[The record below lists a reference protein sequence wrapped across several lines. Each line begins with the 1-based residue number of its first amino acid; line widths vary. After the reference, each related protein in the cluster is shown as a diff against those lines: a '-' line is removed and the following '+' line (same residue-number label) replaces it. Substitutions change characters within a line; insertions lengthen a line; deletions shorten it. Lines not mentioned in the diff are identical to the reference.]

1 MKLNLVGID
10 LSKSVFQL
18 SITDPMH
25 RIVSRK
31 RLSRTQF
38 RRWLVISEPA
48 HLVMEACGTSHYW
61 GRTAVAAGHQVSLL
75 HPKYVTPYVR
85 RNKTDAADAD
95 ALIRAG
101 QDRDLIPVPIK
112 SEGHQALQSIHRIR
126 EQWKTSRIARTN
138 EARGLLAE
146 FGLVLPKQVSGAK
159 LREAAEQTP
168 LLLQPTLNVLIDEI
182 DNLKARLQQLDRVLE
197 NVAASDPDCHT
208 LMHVAGIGVITA
220 TAAVAR
226 VPNIHAF
233 PRGKSFASWLGITC
247 RESSS
252 GTTRR
257 LGSITKKGDCYL
269 RTLLVH
275 GARSA
280 LLAAKRKDKSKRTLT
295 ALERWAVKTEQRI
308 GHNKA
313 TVALANKMARI
324 MWAVW
329 TRKALFNGDDALRF
343 AA

>member
-1 MKLNLVGID
+1 MKLNLVGVD

-18 SITDPMH
+18 SITDRNR

-31 RLSRTQF
+31 RLSRSQF
-38 RRWLVISEPA
+38 HRWLVTTESM

-61 GRTAVAAGHQVSLL
+61 GRTALALGHQVTLL
-75 HPKYVTPYVR
+75 HAKYVKPYVR

-95 ALIRAG
+95 ALIQAI
-101 QDRDLIPVPIK
+101 QDHDLKPIPVK
-112 SEGHQALQSIHRIR
+112 SEAHQALQSIHRIR
-126 EQWKTSRIARTN
+126 EQWKSARV
-138 EARGLLAE
+138 ARLNAARSLLAE
-146 FGLVLPKQVSGAK
+146 FGLILPERVSTAR
-159 LREAAEQTP
+159 LREAAEKTP
-168 LLLQPTLNVLIDEI
+168 PLLQPTLGALIDEI
-182 DNLKARLQQLDRVLE
+182 DVLSARRKEVDNILKAFATHDGKCQW
-197 NVAASDPDCHT
+197 
-208 LMHVAGIGVITA
+208 LMQVSGVGIITA

-247 RESSS
+247 REYSS
-252 GTTRR
+252 GSTRR
-257 LGSITKKGDCYL
+257 LGPISKNGDCYL
-269 RTLLVH
+269 RTLIIH

-280 LLAAKRKDKSKRTLT
+280 LLAAKRKAKSKRTLT
-295 ALERWAVKTEQRI
+295 RIEQWAINTEYRV

-329 TRKALFNGDDALRF
+329 TRKEPFNGNDALRF

>member
-10 LSKSVFQL
+10 LSKCVFQL
-18 SITDPMH
+18 SITASKH

-31 RLSRTQF
+31 RLSRSQF
-38 RRWLVISEPA
+38 RRWLVTTEPM

-61 GRTAVAAGHQVSLL
+61 GRTASALGHEVTLL
-75 HPKYVTPYVR
+75 HAKYVKAYVR

-95 ALIRAG
+95 ALIQAI
-101 QDRDLIPVPIK
+101 QDHDLKPIPVK
-112 SEGHQALQSIHRIR
+112 SEAHQALQSIHRIR
-126 EQWKTSRIARTN
+126 EQWKCARVARIN

-146 FGLVLPKQVSGAK
+146 FGLTLPDNVSTPR
-159 LREAAEQTP
+159 LRGAAEKTP
-168 LLLQPTLNVLIDEI
+168 PLLQPTLGALIDEI
-182 DNLKARLQQLDRVLE
+182 DALTARVEQVNNVLKAS
-197 NVAASDPDCHT
+197 AAQDDNCQS
-208 LMHVAGIGVITA
+208 LMQIAGVGIITA
-220 TAAVAR
+220 PAAVAR

-233 PRGKSFASWLGITC
+233 PRGKSFASWLGLTC
-247 RESSS
+247 REYSS
-252 GTTRR
+252 GSTRR
-257 LGSITKKGDCYL
+257 LGPISKNGDCYL
-269 RTLLVH
+269 RTLIIH

-280 LLAAKRKDKSKRTLT
+280 LLAAKRKAKSKRTLT
-295 ALERWAVKTEQRI
+295 HVEQWAIKTEQRV

-329 TRKALFNGDDALRF
+329 TRQEPFNGNDALRF

>member
-10 LSKSVFQL
+10 LSKSVFQCSL
-18 SITDPMH
+18 ADRNH

-31 RLSRTQF
+31 RLSRSQF
-38 RRWLVISEPA
+38 RRWLTCNEPM

-61 GRTAVAAGHQVSLL
+61 GRTAIALGHQVTLL
-75 HPKYVTPYVR
+75 HAKYVKAYVR

-95 ALIRAG
+95 ALVRAA
-101 QDRDLIPVPIK
+101 QDDDLMPVPIK
-112 SEGHQALQSIHRIR
+112 TEAHQALQSIHRIR
-126 EQWKTSRIARTN
+126 EQWKSARTSRLN

-146 FGLVLPKQVSGAK
+146 FGIVLPKKVSTRQ
-159 LREAAEQTP
+159 LREAAENVP
-168 LLLQPTLNVLIDEI
+168 VLLQPTLAVLIDEI
-182 DNLKARLQQLDRVLE
+182 DTLKARLEQVDQILE
-197 NVAASDPDCHT
+197 NAAAHDDNCQS
-208 LMHVAGIGVITA
+208 LMQITGVGVIIA

-233 PRGKSFASWLGITC
+233 PRGKSFASWLGITS
-247 RESSS
+247 RETSS
-252 GTTRR
+252 GSTRR
-257 LGSITKKGDCYL
+257 LGPITKKGDCYL
-269 RTLLVH
+269 RTQLIH

-280 LLAAKRKDKSKRTLT
+280 LLAAKRKANAKRTLSVI
-295 ALERWAVKTEQRI
+295 EQWAINTEQRI

-313 TVALANKMARI
+313 TVALANKMARV

-329 TRKALFNGDDALRF
+329 THKTAFNGDDALRF